1 MAKKTTSNSIDTHQF
16 SFPNTSIPK
25 KDKDETYHRQF
36 LLAISNESI
45 GSQYDDS
52 YDDMD
57 DSINFFNG
65 TQSSEAFNFVQESE
79 DGEKLPAKWINYNRV
94 RVRLETVFGEFGS
107 KGYKINASSINK
119 DAKARKL
126 QARQQSKV
134 DMNLAP
140 ARQELEDEFGIDLA
154 PQRQVFET
162 EEELEDHYEYNFKEK
177 NELIMERS
185 LRWIAKKHNWAYQ
198 RLAAYRDVRI
208 MGRCF
213 YEINMVDG
221 LPFPKRIDP
230 RFVVVDPSSTDDFF
244 SDATYWA
251 KIRYMSLAD
260 AASKYGLSEK
270 EIEEVYGK
278 WQNWS
283 GGRGHKNNV
292 ADGSFAGLNGSN
304 LEYFKEEGNDLRV
317 LVITA
322 YWQDQEVLTHR
333 ETVDGNGGEHIKQVS
348 DEATSGE
355 LRRNTISQWRTATEI
370 GGEILKDWDI
380 LENSVRDNESL
391 AESSCP
397 MKGLSPHYLNGR
409 SVSLVQQMKGLQE
422 LKNVTLYNLQLE
434 MNTAGR
440 KGFVYDVSQTP
451 EGWEAETML
460 KYLKTAGVA
469 YIDSQKNALPSTHN
483 QFNSI
488 DQSLSYEAVNSYIQ
502 ISQMID
508 AEMDAITGVNY
519 ARQGQSTGANQGL
532 GVTQTALMQSAMSTR
547 TVDDLFMMLNEQV
560 LNYVA
565 GLVKISFAGNDRYA
579 PIIGDAGV
587 DFLEDTADL
596 ELDDF
601 GVFMEEIPP
610 ILDDLQSFRGIIET
624 SLASG
629 QISSPDA
636 LRLLMEKDIT
646 VAIERFERKVAERE
660 KQAMDQQQM
669 AMQQQQAAA
678 QEQQSIQAQMEMQKE
693 QMIQQGKESLENIR
707 GGYKIQDRNLDGRQ
721 NIDEIV
727 TEGKIDAN
735 QSKLDYVKDSN
746 LQKQSQ
752 KSELEKLKANDS
764 ARKETGVKQSKK

>member
-1 MAKKTTSNSIDTHQF
+1 MGKKSTPNSIDSHQF

-25 KDKDETYHRQF
+25 KKKDEDYHKQF

-45 GSQYDDS
+45 GSQYDNA
-52 YDDMD
+52 YEEMD
-57 DSINFFNG
+57 DSIRFFNG
-65 TQSSEAFNFVQESE
+65 DQSSEAYNFVQESE
-79 DGEKLPAKWINYNRV
+79 DGEKLPAKWLNYNRV

-107 KGYKINASSINK
+107 KGYIINAASINK

-126 QARQQSKV
+126 QAKQQAKV

-140 ARQELEDEFGIDLA
+140 ARQDLEDEFGIDLA
-154 PQRQVFET
+154 PQRQVFES
-162 EEELEDHYEYNFKEK
+162 EEEVEDHFKYTFKEK

-185 LRWIAKKHNWAYQ
+185 LRWLAKKHKWIYN
-198 RLAAYRDVRI
+198 RLAAYRDLRI

-213 YEINMVDG
+213 YETNLVDG
-221 LPFPKRIDP
+221 LPFAKRIDP
-230 RFVVVDPSSTDDFF
+230 RYVIVDPSSTDDFF

-260 AASKYGLSEK
+260 ASSQYGLTEK
-270 EIEEVYGK
+270 EIKEVYGK

-283 GGRGHKNNV
+283 GGKGDKV
-292 ADGSFAGLNGSN
+292 DDGSFMGLNGSN
-304 LEYFKEEGNDLRV
+304 LQYFKEDGNDLRV

-322 YWQDQEVLTHR
+322 YWLDQEVITHR
-333 ETVDGNGGEHIKQVS
+333 ESVDKNGGEHIKQVS

-355 LRRNTISQWRTATEI
+355 LRRNTIAQWRNATQI
-370 GGEILKDWDI
+370 GGELLKDWGI
-380 LENSVRDNESL
+380 LENSVRENEAL
-391 AESSCP
+391 ADTSCP
-397 MKGLSPHYLNGR
+397 LKGLSPHYLNGR

-422 LKNVTLYNLQLE
+422 LKNITLYNLQLE

-440 KGFVYDVSQTP
+440 KGFMYDVSQTP

-460 KYLKTAGVA
+460 RYLKTSGVG
-469 YIDSQKNALPSTHN
+469 YFNSKRDGLPSTHN

-560 LNYVA
+560 LNHLA
-565 GLVKISFAGNDRYA
+565 GLVKLSFAGNERYA
-579 PIIGDAGV
+579 AIIGDDGV
-587 DFLEDTADL
+587 DFLEDTTDL

-610 ILDDLQSFRGIIET
+610 ILDDLQSFRGIVET
-624 SLASG
+624 ALSSG
-629 QISSPDA
+629 QIDFVSA
-636 LRLLMEKDIT
+636 ARLLTEKDIT
-646 VAIERFERKVAERE
+646 VGIERLERAISSRE
-660 KQAMDQQQM
+660 EQAMKQQEM

-678 QEQQSIQAQMEMQKE
+678 QEQQAQLAQMEMQKA
-693 QMIQQGKESLENIR
+693 QMEQQGKEALENIK

-727 TEGKIDAN
+727 TEAKVDAN
-735 QSKLDYVKDSN
+735 QSKLDYVKESN
-746 LQKQSQ
+746 LLKQSQ
-752 KSELEKLKANDS
+752 KLEIEKLKANDS
-764 ARKETGVKQSKK
+764 ARKDAGVTSKEK